1 MKYLIDGE
9 VVDTY
14 GGDFTYMD
22 VRYEIVDGKYIFY
35 KKYYGAWSSD
45 EEVVTDRN
53 EIDEYMKLLIK

>member
-22 VRYEIVDGKYIFY
+22 VRYEIVDGKSFLSLEAIIYSFLN
-35 KKYYGAWSSD
+35 
-45 EEVVTDRN
+45 VV
-53 EIDEYMKLLIK
+53 L